1 MLKIDSRVQ
10 SDEYDCKGTIIAFA
24 KEQAVVQFD
33 DVDVGLQLC
42 DRDSLSS
49 LPTLEEEFKDQV
61 NTLIYDACRKI
72 DEAQALAHTQNL
84 SLSSTAGRP
93 PYARE
98 RALVFDAADM
108 LLVAFDNA
116 GWNTSTMTRDC

>member
-10 SDEYDCKGTIIAFA
+10 SDEYDCNGTIIAFA
-24 KEQAVVQFD
+24 KVQAVVKFD
-33 DVDVGLQLC
+33 DDDVGIQLC

-84 SLSSTAGRP
+84 SLSSKEGGNR
-93 PYARE
+93 YGE
-98 RALVFDAADM
+98 GGELVFDAADM
-108 LLVAFDNA
+108 LLTAFDNA

>member
-10 SDEYDCKGTIIAFA
+10 SDEYDCKGTIIAFD
-24 KEQAVVQFD
+24 QAVVQFD
-33 DVDVGLQLC
+33 DVDVGIATGTVS
-42 DRDSLSS
+42 RHF
-49 LPTLEEEFKDQV
+49 PTLEEEFKDQV

-98 RALVFDAADM
+98 GALVFDAADM
-108 LLVAFDNA
+108 LLTAFDNA